1 MYRYLNG
8 SYILFKANNKSVFII
23 RLFKLHAETKYR
35 RSNMLDNL
43 FILTNQSGCFIYSL
57 NYFNC
62 IKELFLDKMK
72 HNLNISLWAV
82 WIKIEEKLSIISNLT
97 IVRQIYALELCKK
110 SFTPCFHKKC
120 LIAYFEWIEF
130 L

>member
-23 RLFKLHAETKYR
+23 RLFKLHAETKYK
-35 RSNMLDNL
+35 RSNMLDNF

-62 IKELFLDKMK
+62 IVELFFEQMK
-72 HNLNISLWAV
+72 HNLNIFLLAV
-82 WIKIEEKLSIISNLT
+82 RRKNQKINKEHPLHLLLRYINFYFDNFETNLCVRT
-97 IVRQIYALELCKK
+97 I
-110 SFTPCFHKKC
+110 
-120 LIAYFEWIEF
+120 
-130 L
+130 